1 MPVEIDVFGNVIK
14 REEPVKE
21 EETKKPLREVVTHK
35 TEKPVLT
42 EVVTPAEGVIAEE
55 EQPKKRGRKKKVEE

>member
-1 MPVEIDVFGNVIK
+1 MPVEIDVFGNVITK
-14 REEPVKE
+14 EEVKVEEP
-21 EETKKPLREVVTHK
+21 KKPLREVVTHK

-42 EVVTPAEGVIAEE
+42 EVVTPAEEVIAEE